1 MRSLVFHAKVA
12 AIEEEVERA
21 LPRIREKF
29 GEVTI
34 RDVVKTIGAKELLRQ
49 CENECMRLSASSI
62 RGEYNQQTPWMDV
75 VGLYSQ
81 AIHEKQTPP
90 YLGEGI

>member
-1 MRSLVFHAKVA
+1 MKIGEE
-12 AIEEEVERA
+12 IEKA

-49 CENECMRLSASSI
+49 CESECMRLSASSI
-62 RGEYNQQTPWMDV
+62 RGEYSQQTPWMDV
-75 VGLYSQ
+75 VGLYSR
-81 AIHEKQTPP
+81 AIQERENPP